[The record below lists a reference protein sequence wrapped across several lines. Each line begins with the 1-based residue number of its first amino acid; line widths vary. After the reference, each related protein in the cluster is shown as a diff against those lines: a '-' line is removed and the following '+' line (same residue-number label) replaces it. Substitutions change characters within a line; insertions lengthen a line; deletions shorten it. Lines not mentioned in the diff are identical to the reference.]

1 MKKRLFLATIAA
13 VSSIVACTPQ
23 SESNE
28 EPPLLLTENI
38 RFGEAT
44 LLTPEGKL
52 LVGSFGTEELNPLNN
67 EGKGYI
73 LEFTDTLSRTLI
85 PNDGTLSAP
94 KGLFI
99 KDGYLFIADVGKMA
113 VYNLTDSVIGAP
125 KVVPFPEGELFVND
139 MALHGNT
146 LYITVTNTGS
156 IYSLDVSSPAKLD
169 TAGLKP
175 YITIPG
181 ANGIVIRNDTM
192 YIASYPPDGTT
203 TPDNVIYYIDNISTP
218 VANKLFDRPG
228 QYDGLTLSDDG
239 KRLYFTNWTGPEIG
253 YYDLTTHSVEIL
265 DPGTEL
271 MGPARISLK
280 DNTLYIPD
288 LPNSKVVV
296 LPLKK

>member
-1 MKKRLFLATIAA
+1 MKKTLFLAAA
-13 VSSIVACTPQ
+13 VVISVAACTPQ
-23 SESNE
+23 SEPQE
-28 EPPLLLTENI
+28 TPVLLTDNI

-73 LEFTDTLSRTLI
+73 LEFTDTVSQILV

-94 KGLFI
+94 KGMFL
-99 KDGYLFIADVGKMA
+99 KDSCLFIADVGKMA
-113 VYNLTDSVIGAP
+113 VYNLADSVIGNP
-125 KVVPFPEGELFVND
+125 KVIPFPDGELFVND

-156 IYSLDVSSPAKLD
+156 IYSLDVSSPTQLD

-228 QYDGLTLSDDG
+228 QYDGLALSEDG
-239 KRLYFTNWTGPEIG
+239 QRLYFTNWVGPEIG
-253 YYDLTTHSVEIL
+253 YYDLTTQSVEIL

-280 DNTLYIPD
+280 GDSLYIPD

-296 LPLKK
+296 LPL

>member
-1 MKKRLFLATIAA
+1 MKKTFFLAAMAA
-13 VSSIVACTPQ
+13 ATIVACTPK
-23 SESNE
+23 SEPQETSV
-28 EPPLLLTENI
+28 LLTENI
-38 RFGEAT
+38 RFCEAT
-44 LLTPEGKL
+44 LLTPDGKV

-73 LEFTDTLSRTLI
+73 LEFTDTVSRVLI

-94 KGLFI
+94 KGMLI
-99 KDGYLFIADVGKMA
+99 KDNYLFIADVGKMA
-113 VYNLTDSVIGAP
+113 VYNLADSVIGAP

-146 LYITVTNTGS
+146 LYVTVTNTGS
-156 IYSLDVSSPAKLD
+156 IYSLDVSTPAQLD

-228 QYDGLTLSDDG
+228 QYDGLALSEDG
-239 KRLYFTNWTGPEIG
+239 QRLYFTNWVGPEIG
-253 YYDLTTHSVEIL
+253 YYDLSTRSVELL
-265 DPGTEL
+265 DPGTQL

-280 DNTLYIPD
+280 GDTLYIPD

-296 LPLKK
+296 LKIKK